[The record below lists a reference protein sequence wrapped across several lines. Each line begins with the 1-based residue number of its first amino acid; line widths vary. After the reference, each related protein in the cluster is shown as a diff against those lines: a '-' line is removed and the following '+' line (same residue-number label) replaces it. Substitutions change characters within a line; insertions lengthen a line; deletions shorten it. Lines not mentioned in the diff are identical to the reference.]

1 MKKLHEN
8 FYLPI
13 FLVSGIFSL
22 FLLGE
27 KYGFYDSLPS
37 YYLFKMPK
45 HTYGGNILFDFFY
58 WSFSIILFFLILFV
72 ISIFFKVK
80 IELFKTI
87 LKWIKKNTF
96 NIFYL
101 ILLIFVGPLFSI
113 TMDYSNL
120 IIGIETSSGKLLPIT
135 FPALVVILL
144 IGYFAYN
151 LMYKK

>member
-8 FYLPI
+8 FYIPI
-13 FLVSGIFSL
+13 LLVSFIFSF

-45 HTYGGNILFDFFY
+45 DTYGGNIVFYFFY
-58 WSFSIILFFLILFV
+58 WSFSIILFFSILFV
-72 ISIFFKVK
+72 ISIIFKVK

-101 ILLIFVGPLFSI
+101 ILPFFVGPLFSI
-113 TMDYSNL
+113 TMSYLNL
-120 IIGIETSSGKLLPIT
+120 TIGIETSSGKLFPI
-135 FPALVVILL
+135 AYVILL
-144 IGYFAYN
+144 IGYFAYH